1 MLYGSVNVTPKQEVP
16 KYFENISK
24 ELKQMQVLKE
34 AEKAQEEAAKAGMGS
49 VPLVSSATMFDS
61 HSKAWQKAA
70 QQLKQDKN
78 QYMETAEGR
87 EEYSRLLSELEFG
100 IQESQSYFKEANP
113 ILERNLNIAR
123 SGQNF
128 EAWDQQGMKDSH
140 DKAYYEGV
148 LNNLDSDRFDVRI
161 EDGHFVLDDGTGA
174 KRVEDPGLMDFS
186 IVKED
191 LTMTDPV
198 QPDDWWV
205 RSHDDRQYKDRD
217 EAKNWTRATVGQTQ
231 RGNLD
236 VARWYVGEGMA
247 PEGMTAEEV
256 ANTEGRLNEALDAYA
271 EAAVPEGWTKE
282 DPNERSQQPTAEEAK
297 KKRFDNSLGQIIP
310 LTSDNATSP
319 QPAFPGA
326 AIPPPSP
333 DGSQYNFPSQDY
345 VTVSTSTWGDD
356 AVRNSN
362 NQIQNVSITGIRYDT
377 TSSTGEGLVAMT
389 SSGDITLAPG
399 TSVYESIRISIDRS
413 EGDGAFDKIVS
424 ATMDAVQ

>member
-24 ELKQMQVLKE
+24 ELNQMQVLKE
-34 AEKAQEEAAKAGMGS
+34 AEKAQGEAAKAGMSS
-49 VPLVSSATMFDS
+49 VPLVSSAVMFDS
-61 HSKAWQKAA
+61 HAKAWQKAA

-87 EEYSRLLSELEFG
+87 EEYSRLLTELEFG
-100 IQESQSYFKEANP
+100 IKESQSYFKEASP
-113 ILERNLNIAR
+113 VLERNLNIAR

-128 EAWDQQGMKDSH
+128 EAWERMGMKDGH
-140 DKAYYEGV
+140 DKGYYEGV
-148 LNNLDSDRFDVRI
+148 LNDLDSDKFDVRI
-161 EDGHFVLDDGTGA
+161 EDGHFVLDDGSGA

-191 LTMTDPV
+191 LTMADPV

-205 RSHDDRQYKDRD
+205 RSHDDRMYEDRS
-217 EAKNWTRATVGQTQ
+217 EAKKWTRATVGQTQ

-236 VARWYVGEGMA
+236 VARWYVGEGLA

-271 EAAVPEGWTKE
+271 EAAVPEGWAKE
-282 DPNERSQQPTAEEAK
+282 DPSQRNKQPTAEEKK

-310 LTSDNATSP
+310 ITSP
-319 QPAFPGA
+319 NAVAPPPAFPGGN
-326 AIPPPSP
+326 IPPIPP
-333 DGSQYNFPSQDY
+333 DGGQYNFPSQDY
-345 VTVSTSTWGDD
+345 VTVSTSNWGDEAIRD
-356 AVRNSN
+356 SN
-362 NQIQNVSITGIRYDT
+362 NKIQNVSITGIKYDANEA
-377 TSSTGEGLVAMT
+377 TGEGLALMT
-389 SSGDITLAPG
+389 NAGEITLIPG
-399 TSVYESIRISIDRS
+399 TPVYESVKISIDRS

-424 ATMDAVQ
+424 ATMDAAQ